1 MIVTILPPAI
11 HASSVFE
18 EIMQINRNRDSYSCL
33 IHSPSPSPNNSSSAH
48 PPNPSAKDVV
58 ASFKDWLKARNN
70 TALLD
75 RIFTILNSHGQVA
88 MNDASSRLSHL
99 NLRLSEPFVLQ
110 VLSYGHSSSQ
120 GDVLSCLKFFDW
132 AGRQPGF
139 HHTRAT
145 FHPIFKILSK
155 AKLKS
160 VTLEQFLQDY
170 MAHRYIHKVR

>member
-1 MIVTILPPAI
+1 
-11 HASSVFE
+11 
-18 EIMQINRNRDSYSCL
+18 
-33 IHSPSPSPNNSSSAH
+33 
-48 PPNPSAKDVV
+48 
-58 ASFKDWLKARNN
+58 
-70 TALLD
+70 
-75 RIFTILNSHGQVA
+75 

-99 NLRLSEPFVLQ
+99 NLRLSKPFVLQ

-145 FHPIFKILSK
+145 FHHIFKILSK

-170 MAHRYIHKVR
+170 MAHRFPSGVWRMTSLTPSCSSAGASRISWMRRRPTSAAWRRVGTMLLGIPSVYDPGCALQV